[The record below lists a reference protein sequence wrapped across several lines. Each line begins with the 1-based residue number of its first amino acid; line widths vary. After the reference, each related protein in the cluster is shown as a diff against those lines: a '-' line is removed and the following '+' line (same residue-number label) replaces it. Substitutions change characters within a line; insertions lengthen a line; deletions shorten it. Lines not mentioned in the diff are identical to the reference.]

1 MNVYP
6 LGPHERVLLMRKEVY
21 REMVYG
27 VKIEKLIY
35 RETCVMKLVM
45 WSITAYVTY
54 YVIPVN

>member
-1 MNVYP
+1 
-6 LGPHERVLLMRKEVY
+6 
-21 REMVYG
+21 MVYG

-35 RETCVMKLVM
+35 RETCVTKLVM